1 MFRVLLLLGMAW
13 ALPSWANEAR
23 QSALQGTTLKT
34 ITITGLDDEQE
45 ENARLFLQLPLV
57 LNEPIAKADGK
68 GLSAE
73 YVDYLIEQGKTEIS
87 KSLQPFGYYNST
99 IDIDHQTQAQELT
112 VVYRVT
118 LGKPTRLNL
127 VNIELKGQALDD
139 PEFKA
144 LLQNIT
150 MKRGDILNHT
160 TYESFK
166 AKFLELAATRGY
178 FDGLFTTNQ
187 ILVNPDTQQ
196 ADIVLSFYSGDRYH
210 YDKITFT
217 YRDSTQQPFAES
229 FLQRYVPIKPNAP
242 FLSDDVMTLQQDLQ
256 GSEYFADVI
265 VNPTPDRTT
274 KTYTLDTQLTMNKR
288 NRYVYG
294 VGFSTDKGF
303 IAKFD
308 FTRRW
313 VNERGH
319 QFTLNTLLGQR
330 ESALESMYR
339 IPAKQPQSD
348 FYYLRLGSKFTYQPH
363 QDLRIQAEGGYH
375 KRRGHWTHRYALVA
389 DYGQFKLSGE
399 KYHAKLFYPKAQ
411 WTYNSHPN
419 ELNPR
424 SAYQLRGEIM
434 VGSKA
439 LLSDINFAQIN
450 LAGRYLQQIDDK
462 HRITARLDLGRTLT
476 KDFDKLPLSFRYYAG
491 GDRSIRGYRFERIG
505 HYEDGFNVGAKN
517 RAVLGLEY
525 EYYFK
530 DNWAAAVFVDAG
542 DAWTNHPKLKVG
554 AGVGVH
560 WRSPVGPIKL
570 DIGHG
575 FDKALGDRYRIH
587 LNIGTELDL

>member
-1 MFRVLLLLGMAW
+1 MFRVLLLLSMMW
-13 ALPSWANEAR
+13 ALPSLADDAR
-23 QSALQGTTLKT
+23 QSALMGNTLKT
-34 ITITGLDDEQE
+34 ITIEGLDEEQE
-45 ENARLFLQLPLV
+45 ENARLFLQLGLV
-57 LNEPIAKADGK
+57 LNEPIATEGGK

-73 YVDYLIEQGKTEIS
+73 YVDYLIEQGKVEIA
-87 KSLQPFGYYNST
+87 KSQQPFGYYNAE
-99 IDIDHQTQAQELT
+99 IQVDYKRDGQDLT
-112 VVYRVT
+112 VIYRVT
-118 LGKPTRLNL
+118 LGQPTRLQL
-127 VNIELKGQALDD
+127 VNIDVTGQALED

-144 LLQNIT
+144 LLQDVT

-160 TYESFK
+160 TYENYK
-166 AKFLELAATRGY
+166 GKILELAATRGY
-178 FDGLFTTNQ
+178 FDGAFTAHQ
-187 ILVNPDTQQ
+187 ITVNPDNQQ
-196 ADIVLSFYSGDRYH
+196 ADIHLAFDSGDRYH
-210 YDKITFT
+210 YDKTTFT
-217 YRDSTQQPFAES
+217 YRDSTQQPFAEA
-229 FLQRYVPIKPNAP
+229 FLQRYVPIQANAP
-242 FLSDDVMTLQQDLQ
+242 FLSDDVMLLQQDLQ
-256 GSEYFADVI
+256 GSEYFSEVI
-265 VNPTPDRTT
+265 VNPVPNRTD

-294 VGFSTDKGF
+294 VGYSTDKGF
-303 IAKFD
+303 ITKFD

-319 QFTLNTLLGQR
+319 NFTLNTVLGQR
-330 ESALESMYR
+330 ESTLEGMYR
-339 IPAKQPQSD
+339 MPAKQPQSD
-348 FYYLRLGSKFTYQPH
+348 FYYLRLASKFTYQPN
-363 QDLRIQAEGGYH
+363 QDLRVLAEGGYH

-389 DYGQFKLSGE
+389 DYGQFRIGGQKQDTT
-399 KYHAKLFYPKAQ
+399 LFYPKAQ

-434 VGSKA
+434 AGGKA

-450 LAGRYLQQIDDK
+450 LAGRYLEQLNEQN
-462 HRITARLDLGRTLT
+462 RITARLDLGRTFT
-476 KDFDKLPLSFRYYAG
+476 SNFNRLPTSFRYHAG

-505 HYEDGFNVGAKN
+505 HYENGTNIGAKN
-517 RAVLGLEY
+517 LAVLGLEY

-530 DNWAAAVFVDAG
+530 DDWAAAVFIDAG
-542 DAWTNHPKLKVG
+542 DAWTNRPKLKVG
-554 AGVGVH
+554 AGVGIH